1 MAVWSCFGVLNMYQF
16 KRQKTE
22 LNLLFESFE
31 ENKRLYFLTHFSGV
45 LLYVLVSFLNFY
57 WNPFFR
63 AVFDV
68 WGETVFEKW
77 IWSNFYLTVWY
88 VPCYLVYV
96 RLMAWIVN
104 NIRLKRINMFLRNS
118 IGFIGCSIQNSM
130 TPLMLGNLIFLHK
143 IGEIY
148 G

>member
-1 MAVWSCFGVLNMYQF
+1 M
-16 KRQKTE
+16 
-22 LNLLFESFE
+22 
-31 ENKRLYFLTHFSGV
+31 

>member
-1 MAVWSCFGVLNMYQF
+1 MYQF
-16 KRQKTE
+16 KREKTE

-31 ENKRLYFLTHFSGV
+31 ENRRLYFLTHFSSV
-45 LLYVLVSFLNFY
+45 LLYALLLFVNFHL
-57 WNPFFR
+57 NPFFR
-63 AVFDV
+63 AAFDA

-96 RLMAWIVN
+96 RLMALIVN
-104 NIRLKRINMFLRNS
+104 NTGLKRINMFFRNT
-118 IGFIGCSIQNSM
+118 IGFIGCTIQNSM
-130 TPLMLGNLIFLHK
+130 TPLMLGNLIFLYK

-148 G
+148 R